1 MAKTTNQRSEEMRKF
16 LSVGIAAALSAGI
29 ASAQTAPPTT
39 TIRGTIDSVTPTV
52 IDLTARD
59 GTRMTIA
66 LASHTVVTELVP
78 AKLSDVK
85 SGSYIGTAAIK
96 EPNGQYRALELQ
108 VFPESARGRGLGTH
122 PSNLTKNS
130 TMTNGTVGAM
140 TQTNG
145 TVSNTSSNG
154 DLVLSVNDGS
164 GIKSV
169 VVPSTV
175 PVVTYAPGSLSD
187 LQPGAHVILFA
198 RKDSNG
204 KLITNRVSVGKN
216 GLTPPM

>member
-1 MAKTTNQRSEEMRKF
+1 MAKTTNQGSEEMRKF
-16 LSVGIAAALSAGI
+16 LAVGLAVALSAGI
-29 ASAQTAPPTT
+29 ASAQTAPRAT
-39 TIRGTIDSVTPTV
+39 TIRGTIDSATPTV

-59 GTRMTIA
+59 GTKMTIA
-66 LASHTVVTELVP
+66 LAPHTVVTELVP

-169 VVPSTV
+169 LVPSTV
-175 PVVTYAPGSLSD
+175 PVVTYAPGSFSD

-198 RKDSNG
+198 QKDSNG

>member
-1 MAKTTNQRSEEMRKF
+1 MARATNQRSEEMRKF
-16 LSVGIAAALSAGI
+16 LAVSIAAALSAGI

-59 GTRMTIA
+59 GAKMTIA
-66 LASHTVVTELVP
+66 LAPQTVVTELVP

-145 TVSNTSSNG
+145 TVSNTSGNG

-169 VVPSTV
+169 LVPSTV
-175 PVVTYAPGSLSD
+175 PVVTYAPGSFSD
-187 LQPGAHVILFA
+187 LQSGAHVILSA

>member
-16 LSVGIAAALSAGI
+16 LAVGLAAVLSAGI
-29 ASAQTAPPTT
+29 AGAQTAPRTT

-59 GTRMTIA
+59 GTKMTIA
-66 LASHTVVTELVP
+66 LAPHTVVTELVP

-108 VFPESARGRGLGTH
+108 VFPENARGRGLGTH

-169 VVPSTV
+169 LVPSTV
-175 PVVTYAPGSLSD
+175 PVVTYAPGSFSD
-187 LQPGAHVILFA
+187 LQPGAHVILSA

>member
-1 MAKTTNQRSEEMRKF
+1 MA
-16 LSVGIAAALSAGI
+16 
-29 ASAQTAPPTT
+29 
-39 TIRGTIDSVTPTV
+39 
-52 IDLTARD
+52 
-59 GTRMTIA
+59 
-66 LASHTVVTELVP
+66 ELVP

-96 EPNGQYRALELQ
+96 QPNGQYRALELQ

-145 TVSNTSSNG
+145 TVSNTSGNG

-164 GIKSV
+164 GIKLV
-169 VVPSTV
+169 LVPSTV
-175 PVVTYAPGSLSD
+175 PVVTYAPGSLAD
-187 LQPGAHVILFA
+187 LQPGAHVILSA

>member
-1 MAKTTNQRSEEMRKF
+1 MRKF
-16 LSVGIAAALSAGI
+16 LAVGIAAALSAGI
-29 ASAQTAPPTT
+29 ASAQTAPRAT

-59 GTRMTIA
+59 GTKMTIA
-66 LASHTVVTELVP
+66 LAPHTVVTELVP

-169 VVPSTV
+169 LVPSSV

-187 LQPGAHVILFA
+187 LQPGAHVILSA
-198 RKDSNG
+198 QKDSNG

>member
-1 MAKTTNQRSEEMRKF
+1 MRKF
-16 LSVGIAAALSAGI
+16 LAVGLAVALSAGI
-29 ASAQTAPPTT
+29 ASAQTAPRAT
-39 TIRGTIDSVTPTV
+39 TIRGTIDSATPTV

-59 GTRMTIA
+59 GTKMTIA
-66 LASHTVVTELVP
+66 LAPHTVVTELVP

-169 VVPSTV
+169 LVPSTV
-175 PVVTYAPGSLSD
+175 PVVTYAPGSFSD
-187 LQPGAHVILFA
+187 LQPGTHVILFA
-198 RKDSNG
+198 QKDSNG

>member
-16 LSVGIAAALSAGI
+16 LAVGLAAVLSAGI
-29 ASAQTAPPTT
+29 AGAQTAPRTT

-59 GTRMTIA
+59 GTKMTIA
-66 LASHTVVTELVP
+66 LAPHTVVTELVP

-169 VVPSTV
+169 LVPSTV
-175 PVVTYAPGSLSD
+175 PVVTYAPGSFSD
-187 LQPGAHVILFA
+187 GSRPVICA
-198 RKDSNG
+198 VRQ
-204 KLITNRVSVGKN
+204 
-216 GLTPPM
+216 GLYQGSCPISTHIL